1 MYRDNFNNL
10 LLRVFSLA
18 GLAAVAS
25 GFTLFFYDFEKEKST
40 QKLITNMNTLKS
52 SLAFGLVL
60 SLAIACGPKT
70 EETANPEDME
80 MHEGQEQTMEKIGET
95 SSSVRFENES
105 TTEIIHAYLD
115 LKDQLVATD
124 GEKASEAAKTL
135 VAVLSKYESEANGSL
150 KSEVQKIADTSDP
163 AAQRTAFDLVSQQML
178 TLAKSTPLAEG
189 KLYKQYCPM
198 AKNNEGAF
206 WLSASDQIRN
216 PYFGD
221 KMLKCGSVEEEI

>member
-1 MYRDNFNNL
+1 
-10 LLRVFSLA
+10 
-18 GLAAVAS
+18 
-25 GFTLFFYDFEKEKST
+25 
-40 QKLITNMNTLKS
+40 MNTLKS

-70 EETANPEDME
+70 EKTANQEDME
-80 MHEGQEQTMEKIGET
+80 MHEGQEQTIEKTGET
-95 SSSVRFENES
+95 SSYVRFENES
-105 TTEIIHAYLD
+105 TTKIINAYLD

-124 GEKASEAAKTL
+124 GEKASESARTF
-135 VAVLSKYESEANGSL
+135 VAVLEKYESETKKSL
-150 KSEVQKIADTSDP
+150 KMEVQQIADTTDP
-163 AAQRTAFDLVSQQML
+163 AAQRATFDLVSQQML
-178 TLAKSTPLAEG
+178 VLAKSTPLAEG

-221 KMLKCGSVEEEI
+221 NMLKCGKVQREIN